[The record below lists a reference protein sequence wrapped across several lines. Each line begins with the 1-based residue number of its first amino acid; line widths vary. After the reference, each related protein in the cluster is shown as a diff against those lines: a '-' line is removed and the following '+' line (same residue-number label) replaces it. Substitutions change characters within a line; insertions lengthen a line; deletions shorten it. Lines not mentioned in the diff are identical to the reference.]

1 MQRKLQTWDAYLGVK
16 YRCFDPTHF
25 RTVGEETVVGRGISL
40 NLEHLGDVQSREQD
54 DQHHGHQTLTRYG
67 YATPSTLTAPV
78 TKHWHPLAL
87 GQNGHS
93 IISITRRTRM
103 GDSRGWSRPRSKTR
117 LLLSKTSILGQPAAI
132 GTTFRT
138 LRRFV
143 PSQCE

>member
-1 MQRKLQTWDAYLGVK
+1 MQRKLQTWDAYHGVK

-40 NLEHLGDVQSREQD
+40 DLEHVGDVQSREQD
-54 DQHHGHQTLTRYG
+54 DQHHGHQTLTRYD
-67 YATPSTLTAPV
+67 YATPSTLTAPA

-117 LLLSKTSILGQPAAI
+117 LLLSRTSILGQPAAI

-138 LRRFV
+138 PETV
-143 PSQCE
+143 CTQPV